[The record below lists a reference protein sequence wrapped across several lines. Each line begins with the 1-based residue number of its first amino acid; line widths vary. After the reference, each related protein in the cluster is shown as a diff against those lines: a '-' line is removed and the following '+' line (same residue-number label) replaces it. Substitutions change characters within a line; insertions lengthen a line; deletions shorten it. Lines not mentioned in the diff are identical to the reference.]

1 MAQTLATV
9 FLIMLIL
16 CVGKMVFD
24 VQVAKLKRIFKDFL
38 SK

>member
-1 MAQTLATV
+1 MAQALATV

-24 VQVAKLKRIFKDFL
+24 VQVAKIKRIIKQII
-38 SK
+38 K